1 MKDRLKS
8 LMNRFA
14 HREEVVT
21 VPEPVGKEETGMIF
35 TIEELD
41 RKMAECHAAAAISDA
56 AMRRAFTTFRM
67 APTGTDLD
75 PFGKEYAK
83 QQMALYEGIAGKPY
97 RLQNE
102 AYPHDIAQL
111 DKPFPYSTGAPE
123 VIGGQYL
130 AIGSLI
136 RRLHVSAPARIVEF
150 GAGWGNMALALAQS
164 GYEVT
169 AVDIEKG
176 FTDLI
181 RRRATQMDLPVQTI
195 NADFMWAETAAERFD
210 AVVFFECFHHCADHP
225 RLLRAL
231 HRIVRPEGRVYFV
244 GEPIED
250 RLPVPW
256 GVRLDGESL
265 WAIRQH
271 GWLELGF
278 QETYF
283 REILRRTGWNVVRYA
298 STEYAAA
305 HVWVATAI
313 R

>member
-1 MKDRLKS
+1 
-8 LMNRFA
+8 
-14 HREEVVT
+14 
-21 VPEPVGKEETGMIF
+21 
-35 TIEELD
+35 
-41 RKMAECHAAAAISDA
+41 
-56 AMRRAFTTFRM
+56 
-67 APTGTDLD
+67 
-75 PFGKEYAK
+75 
-83 QQMALYEGIAGKPY
+83 
-97 RLQNE
+97 
-102 AYPHDIAQL
+102 
-111 DKPFPYSTGAPE
+111 
-123 VIGGQYL
+123 
-130 AIGSLI
+130 
-136 RRLHVSAPARIVEF
+136 
-150 GAGWGNMALALAQS
+150 MALALAQS

-181 RRRATQMDLPVQTI
+181 RRRATQMDLPVRTI

-250 RLPVPW
+250 RLPMPW